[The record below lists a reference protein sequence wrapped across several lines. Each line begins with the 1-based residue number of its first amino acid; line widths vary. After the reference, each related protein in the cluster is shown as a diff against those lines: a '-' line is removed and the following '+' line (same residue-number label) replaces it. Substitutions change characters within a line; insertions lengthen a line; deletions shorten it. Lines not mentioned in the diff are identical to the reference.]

1 MLEKILSFVLN
12 SDQKKGKDQPSEA
25 FSSLTLNTALLMIDI
40 AGSDHQLSPEE
51 LDLIRSFLGQEFSLS
66 EEEVKLLLDEAHKAL
81 QNQTDLWEPL
91 SELNRQ
97 LDTRA
102 KRDLLQKLWKIVYT
116 DGRLDGHEDHL
127 MHKIA
132 DLLKL
137 DHEDLI
143 QTKLQAKSSAV

>member
-12 SDQKKGKDQPSEA
+12 PDRKKNEDKRIES
-25 FSSLTLNTALLMIDI
+25 FSPLSLNTALLMIDI
-40 AGSDHQLSPEE
+40 AGSDNNLSPEE
-51 LDLIRSFLGQEFSLS
+51 LSLIRRSLAQEFSLS
-66 EEEVKLLLDEAHKAL
+66 EEEVTLLLDEAKKVL
-81 QNQTDLWEPL
+81 DDQTDLWEPV

-97 LDTRA
+97 MNDQE
-102 KRDLLQKLWKIVYT
+102 KKELLLKLWKIVYT
-116 DGRLDGHEDHL
+116 DGRLDGNEDHL

-143 QTKLQAKSSAV
+143 QTKLQAKKNAV